1 MTRHTFLRLL
11 AEGAPADAYEDA
23 LRTALAAPGAD
34 ADTLREEYRLALR
47 LRDRYDARHTL
58 LTAGEAHH
66 ASDPALPTSA
76 TEPAG
81 GGTDTVLTAV
91 VTRARRLLDCDL
103 AYLSLNDPARPET
116 RVTVMAGA
124 TTGDWKG
131 VRIPFGTGI
140 GGRVAES
147 AAPLATP
154 DYFHDRRLD
163 HDPAVDSSARAERQ
177 RAILGVPL
185 VHRGH
190 VTGVL
195 YASNRTA
202 GPFTAQAVLRLASL
216 AAPAAAALAR
226 ARLWDDGR
234 RALRE
239 AREAH
244 TALRARARATAR
256 ELAAH
261 DHATDLVLR
270 GGGLRELLHGARDF
284 LGGCLAVVDE
294 THTPQAWTDGTPE
307 DRLHTMIRA
316 ADRPPASGR
325 GSIRADGCWVTALH
339 TGDDSPGA
347 LGALGTLV
355 WTPDTPT
362 GDATATDLRLLQ
374 RTAATATLLRLFA
387 RRLAAAEAR
396 AGGDLLDALLDGSDR
411 ARASLTARALRLGHR
426 PHEPHVVLVAHA
438 AHDRA
443 AARRL
448 PALSAVA
455 AELAAA
461 RDGLA
466 TVRDGHAVLALPAAD
481 PATAGRRLAA
491 SLTLRLGTP
500 VTVGAAGPVT
510 DPADF
515 PRAHR
520 EALACARA
528 LLRLDRAGE
537 SATTR
542 DLGYTGLLLGDTAT
556 AAGFVDRTLGPLL
569 RHDAERGTAL
579 LTTLETY
586 FATGRSPARSAD
598 RLHVHP
604 NTVTQRL
611 DRIRRLLDLDL
622 SDPDRTLDL
631 QLALRL
637 HRILRPAA
645 TERGD
650 TVPPE
655 RGDTVPPG
663 PGNRR

>member
-11 AEGAPADAYEDA
+11 AEGAPASAYADA
-23 LRTALAAPGAD
+23 LRAALAAPGAD

-47 LRDRYDARHTL
+47 LRDRYGAQHTPLTSRRARPASERDL
-58 LTAGEAHH
+58 L
-66 ASDPALPTSA
+66 TSA
-76 TEPAG
+76 TELTGATG
-81 GGTDTVLTAV
+81 DTDTVLTSV
-91 VTRARRLLDCDL
+91 VARARRLLDCDL

-116 RVTVMAGA
+116 HVRVMAGA

-147 AAPLATP
+147 AVPLATP

-163 HDPAVDSSARAERQ
+163 HDAAVDNSARAERQ

-202 GPFTAQAVLRLASL
+202 GPFAAQAVLRLASF
-216 AAPAAAALAR
+216 AAPAAAAIAR
-226 ARLWDDGR
+226 ARLLDDGE

-239 AREAH
+239 ARAAH
-244 TALRARARATAR
+244 TALQARARATAR

-261 DHATDLVLR
+261 DHGTELVLR
-270 GGGLRELLHGARDF
+270 GGGLRELLDGARDF
-284 LGGCLAVVDE
+284 LGGCLAVVDGSR
-294 THTPQAWTDGTPE
+294 TPPAWTDGTPE
-307 DRLHTMIRA
+307 DRLHTMVRA
-316 ADRPPASGR
+316 AGRTPEGTR
-325 GSIRADGCWVTALH
+325 GSTRADGCWVTALH
-339 TGDDSPGA
+339 TGDDS
-347 LGALGTLV
+347 LGALV
-355 WTPDTPT
+355 WAPDTPT
-362 GDATATDLRLLQ
+362 GDATDADLRLLQ
-374 RTAATATLLRLFA
+374 RTAATAALLRLFA
-387 RRLAAAEAR
+387 RELAAAESR

-411 ARASLTARALRLGHR
+411 ARAALAERARRLGRR
-426 PHEPHVVLVAHA
+426 PREPHVVLVAHP
-438 AHDRA
+438 

-448 PALSAVA
+448 PPLSAA
-455 AELAAA
+455 TAELAAA
-461 RDGLA
+461 RGGLA
-466 TVRDGHAVLALPAAD
+466 TVRDGYAVLALPSTD
-481 PATAGRRLAA
+481 PAPTGRQLAA
-491 SLTLRLGTP
+491 SLSLRLGTP

-510 DPADF
+510 DPADL
-515 PRAHR
+515 PHAHG

-528 LLRLDRAGE
+528 LLRLDRTGE
-537 SATTR
+537 SATVP
-542 DLGYTGLLLGDTAT
+542 DLGYTGLLLGDTA
-556 AAGFVDRTLGPLL
+556 AAGDFVDRTLGPLL
-569 RHDAERGTAL
+569 RHDARRATEL

-611 DRIRRLLDLDL
+611 DRVRRLLDLDW

-637 HRILRPAA
+637 HRILRPA
-645 TERGD
+645 TPGD
-650 TVPPE
+650 AGPSAPGDADRPVP
-655 RGDTVPPG
+655 RDAG
-663 PGNRR
+663 PSGPVNRR